1 MKKTFF
7 TCCFVLI
14 AFFMATETF
23 AQKQGPEKTRVLLVD
38 DSTQVLSYPM
48 DVMSIITNKCLGC
61 HSPNA
66 RGDKSKQALQWVLLQ
81 NMTGADLV
89 AKLDEVVEVLEE
101 GEMPPAKMLERF
113 PMMKLT
119 DDEVAILKEWA
130 ESSLNSAMG
139 E

>member
-7 TCCFVLI
+7 TGCIIVIL
-14 AFFMATETF
+14 FFASNEAL
-23 AQKQGPEKTRVLLVD
+23 AQRAGPEKTRVLLVD

-48 DVMSIITNKCLGC
+48 DVLGIITNKCLGC

-66 RGDKSKQALQWVLLQ
+66 RGDKSKEALQWVLLQ

-101 GEMPPAKMLERF
+101 GEMPPAKMIEKY
-113 PMMKLT
+113 PQMKLSET
-119 DDEVAILKEWA
+119 EVALLKEWA
-130 ESSLNSAMG
+130 ESSLNTAMG